1 VTLCVYPAVGAVM
14 IMMFSERSII
24 KKLRHGS
31 EAGHV
36 KLLRVPE
43 ERKPVFSSLLVRNCR
58 VWMIVLYIRRGRI
71 MCT

>member
-1 VTLCVYPAVGAVM
+1 VTLCGHPAVGSVRM
-14 IMMFSERSII
+14 FMMFSERSII

-43 ERKPVFSSLLVRNCR
+43 ERKPVLSSVLVRNC
-58 VWMIVLYIRRGRI
+58 
-71 MCT
+71 